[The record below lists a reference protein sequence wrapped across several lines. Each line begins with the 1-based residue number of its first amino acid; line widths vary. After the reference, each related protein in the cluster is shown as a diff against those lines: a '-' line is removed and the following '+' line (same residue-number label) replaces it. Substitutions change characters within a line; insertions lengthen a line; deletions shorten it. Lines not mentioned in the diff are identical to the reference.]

1 MFDMKKYREMA
12 GLLEGK
18 SDPDRF
24 RSARGA
30 RREQIL
36 GMTGLGRKPKVDL
49 SDTRSPFDS
58 IMDGYSQMYGS
69 NEEIAERLRGAN
81 KEDLK
86 EILGGLG
93 MSEAQYKE
101 GLDIDNF
108 AKKLAQ
114 RESGGDSEAV
124 NKEGYTGLLQFGPDR
139 IADYNKANKTKITM
153 EQFRYDKDL
162 QMKVGRWHIKDLDR
176 AYDKNK
182 KAQEKLSRDAFRAV
196 AHLGGINGAYKY
208 VKTIDLPIGD
218 PNKYNPEDS
227 NGTMLSD
234 YHQLGDSFIQ
244 GSDT

>member
-1 MFDMKKYREMA
+1 MLDMKKFRERA

-101 GLDIDNF
+101 GLDID
-108 AKKLAQ
+108 
-114 RESGGDSEAV
+114 
-124 NKEGYTGLLQFGPDR
+124 
-139 IADYNKANKTKITM
+139 
-153 EQFRYDKDL
+153 
-162 QMKVGRWHIKDLDR
+162 
-176 AYDKNK
+176 
-182 KAQEKLSRDAFRAV
+182 KLSRDAFRAV

-208 VKTIDLPIGD
+208 IKTIDLPIGD

>member
-1 MFDMKKYREMA
+1 MLNMKKYREMA
-12 GLLEGK
+12 GLLEGR

-49 SDTRSPFDS
+49 SDTKSPFDS

-101 GLDIDNF
+101 GLDIDSF

-114 RESGGDSEAV
+114 RE
-124 NKEGYTGLLQFGPDR
+124 NKG
-139 IADYNKANKTKITM
+139 
-153 EQFRYDKDL
+153 
-162 QMKVGRWHIKDLDR
+162 W
-176 AYDKNK
+176 
-182 KAQEKLSRDAFRAV
+182 
-196 AHLGGINGAYKY
+196 
-208 VKTIDLPIGD
+208 
-218 PNKYNPEDS
+218 
-227 NGTMLSD
+227 
-234 YHQLGDSFIQ
+234 
-244 GSDT
+244 